1 MGVNRAVSVVNS
13 WVLASHNPGKIKEIG
28 ELLAPFGIKLQ
39 SVADFSLSEPDET
52 EATFAG
58 NALLKAQA
66 ASDATGLPAL
76 ADDSGLCVKALD
88 GQPGIHSA
96 RWAGEPRDFGRAM
109 QRIEDEL
116 QAKSATDRSASFVC
130 VLALVV
136 PGEPARLYEGRVAGD
151 MVWPMRG
158 EGGFGYDPVFR
169 PAGEVRVFAEMSSS
183 EKAALSHRARAL
195 SKLIEAEFGN
205 V

>member
-1 MGVNRAVSVVNS
+1 MSINSTNPGVNS
-13 WVLASHNPGKIKEIG
+13 WILASHNTSKINEIG
-28 ELLAPFGIKLQ
+28 EILAPFGIKLQ
-39 SVADFSLSEPDET
+39 SAADFSLPEPDET
-52 EATFAG
+52 ESTFAG

-76 ADDSGLCVKALD
+76 ADDSGLCVTALD
-88 GQPGIHSA
+88 GRPGIHSA

-109 QRIEDEL
+109 RRIEDAL
-116 QAKSATDRSASFVC
+116 AAKGTKDRSASFVC
-130 VLALVV
+130 VLALVI
-136 PGEPARLYEGRVAGD
+136 PGEPHRLYEGRVAGE

-169 PAGEVRVFAEMSSS
+169 PDGDARVFAEMSSS
-183 EKAALSHRARAL
+183 EKASLSHRARAL
-195 SKLIEAEFGN
+195 SQMIEAEFEH